1 MRFGIREVA
10 NVTFR
15 TLAALTIGSQT
26 FGVGEPVLY
35 FESLKASTLTGSANT
50 VFATGGRGANKLIG
64 WDGDKEVVFTIE
76 DALISQES
84 FAILSGADL
93 IEYDG
98 SASKAKEHKK
108 ELLQLDADQKVFIQ
122 AVILESNV
130 DYPVFI
136 YVSNASGEIG
146 EKSTDASFTGNVAG
160 TPFLDFS
167 ASASPAI
174 AIGDWVIVDY
184 YFESTNV
191 VKSLVVKTDSF
202 GGYFKI
208 EGDSL
213 WRRELDG
220 VDLPAY
226 LTIPRAKIRTNFE
239 FSMTPDGDPSTF
251 TFELD
256 AFPATV
262 SGVGINILFLLDVEE
277 I

>member
-10 NVTFR
+10 DVIFR
-15 TLAALTIGSQT
+15 TLSEMIIGGQT
-26 FGVGEPVLY
+26 FTVGEPVLY

-64 WDGDKEVVFTIE
+64 WDGDKEIVFTIE

-93 IEYDG
+93 VAYDG
-98 SASKAKEHKK
+98 STTKAKEHRK
-108 ELLQLDADQKVFIQ
+108 EILQLDALEIVTVQDTF
-122 AVILESNV
+122 LESDT
-130 DYPVFI
+130 DYPLFI
-136 YVSNASGEIG
+136 YLSNSNGEIG
-146 EKSTDASFTGNVAG
+146 DKITDASYTNNPEIDFTGAVNVGLVTGA
-160 TPFLDFS
+160 
-167 ASASPAI
+167 
-174 AIGDWVIVDY
+174 WVIVDY

-191 VKSLVVKTDSF
+191 VKSLVIKTDSF
-202 GGYFKI
+202 GGYFKV
-208 EGDSL
+208 EGACL
-213 WRRELDG
+213 WRRESDG

-239 FSMTPDGDPSTF
+239 FNMTPDGDPSTF

-262 SGVGINILFLLDVEE
+262 SGVGTNVLFLLDIEE
-277 I
+277 V

>member
-15 TLAALTIGSQT
+15 TLATLVIGSQT
-26 FGVGEPVLY
+26 FTAGEPVLY

-93 IEYDG
+93 VEYDG
-98 SASKAKEHKK
+98 STSKAKEHKK
-108 ELLQLDADQKVFIQ
+108 ELLQLDALEQITC
-122 AVILESNV
+122 AETILESDT

-136 YVSNASGEIG
+136 YLSNASGEIG
-146 EKSTDASFTGNVAG
+146 DKISDASFTGNPVI
-160 TPFLDFS
+160 DFT
-167 ASASPAI
+167 AAANVGLVTG
-174 AIGDWVIVDY
+174 AWVIVDY
-184 YFESTNV
+184 YYESTKA
-191 VKSLVVKTDSF
+191 VKSLVIKVDSF
-202 GGYFKI
+202 GGYFKV
-208 EGDSL
+208 EGESL

-262 SGVGINILFLLDVEE
+262 SGVGTNILFTLDVEE
-277 I
+277 DA